1 MDPLNKKERTEA
13 FIKMLLFFILTV
25 ALTGLVI
32 FYAFRMPAK
41 EQDFSSEAYSE
52 LLKQAGDD
60 KAMNQEFL
68 LLADSARSLYF
79 QYIKE
84 NTEVNR
90 KRLIGRFSAVLNQM
104 EDKVQQVES
113 DTVKHDL
120 YFHLID
126 AYSSLAEKNDNIRS
140 LKEDLKKA
148 VEAAEGGGGGGG
160 PAEPSRELT
169 SDEKMIDLIKAAL
182 EKHNGNKKDAARD
195 LGMTERSLRKKMQ
208 DLGM

>member
-13 FIKMLLFFILTV
+13 FIKMLLFFMLTV

-41 EQDFSSEAYSE
+41 EQNFSSDAYNE

-60 KAMNQEFL
+60 KALNQEFL
-68 LLADSARSLYF
+68 LLADSARSLYL

-84 NTEVNR
+84 NIEVNR
-90 KRLIGRFSAVLNQM
+90 KRLIGRFSAILNQM

-113 DTVKHDL
+113 DTVRHDL
-120 YFHLID
+120 FFHLID
-126 AYSSLAEKNDNIRS
+126 AYSSLAEKNDNLRS

-148 VEAAEGGGGGGG
+148 VEAAEGGGGG
-160 PAEPSRELT
+160 PADPARELT

-182 EKHNGNKKDAARD
+182 EKHNGNKKNAARD

>member
-13 FIKMLLFFILTV
+13 FIKMLLIFMVTV

-32 FYAFRMPAK
+32 FHTFRMPAK
-41 EQDFSSEAYSE
+41 EQDFSSDAYNE
-52 LLKQAGDD
+52 LLKQADD
-60 KAMNQEFL
+60 VNAMNREFL

-90 KRLIGRFSAVLNQM
+90 KRLIGRFSAVLNKM

-113 DTVKHDL
+113 DTVRHDL
-120 YFHLID
+120 FFHLID
-126 AYSSLAEKNDNIRS
+126 AYNSLAEKNDDIRA

-148 VEAAEGGGGGGG
+148 VEAAEEGGGGGG
-160 PAEPSRELT
+160 PSDKAQELT

-182 EKHNGNKKDAARD
+182 EKHNGNKKNAARD